1 MNGVRRGFTLVE
13 VAVAVAIAGIIA
25 LIVRGANDSLASQS
39 QRLQRSI
46 VARDGDH
53 NRLRELRRLVA
64 SARSP
69 HDSLTW
75 FTGSTDSVSFASG
88 CPTVEAW
95 LVPCRISL
103 RVTADGRLELLT
115 ATAGPTVLRDEV
127 KGFAFLATAG
137 NGGVWTV
144 AWTSRVS
151 LPLALG
157 VVLPTDTLILPIG
170 RRG

>member
-1 MNGVRRGFTLVE
+1 MIGNRHGFTLVE
-13 VAVAVAIAGIIA
+13 VAVAVAVAGIIA
-25 LIVRGANDSLASQS
+25 LTVRAANDGMAAQS

-46 VARDGDH
+46 VERDGDH

-64 SARSP
+64 SIRSP
-69 HDSLTW
+69 SDSLTW
-75 FTGSTDSVSFASG
+75 FTGSAESVSFASA

-103 RVTADGRLELLT
+103 RITAAGRLELLT
-115 ATAGPTVLRDEV
+115 AAGPTELRDEV
-127 KGFAFLATAG
+127 EGFVFLATAG

-157 VVLPTDTLILPIG
+157 IVLPADTLILPIG